1 MRFHVRGIDHLR
13 ICGSSVPGKVPE
25 QVLPNP
31 ALGPTHKAIINRG
44 RRTILGRAIAPPAAA
59 LEHVHDTADHAA
71 IVFPLHPTHICRQ
84 VRLDPA
90 PLLLAQPKQVLAH
103 DPDPLQKT
111 NQDRIVTTQELM
123 SFDPNVL
130 LTAKAGGVIGPCCPK
145 QVFRHGAS
153 PGIMAV
159 LGFSVLGW
167 LQPSSSGSMDATW

>member
-123 SFDPNVL
+123 SFDPSMLPTPPRAVR
-130 LTAKAGGVIGPCCPK
+130 GGV
-145 QVFRHGAS
+145 FRCHMIETRFDSWPSTQTIDPRPTRKPLRAS
-153 PGIMAV
+153 A
-159 LGFSVLGW
+159 
-167 LQPSSSGSMDATW
+167 AA